1 MSKFRICLIPLALV
15 LTLASTAAVANT
27 LLVQRVER
35 AKASAL
41 PSKGSTMEQVESQYG
56 APTEKKPAVGQ
67 PPITRWMYP
76 AFTVYF
82 EYNHVINAVVNKSS
96 PLEKGPLPV
105 AARQPRE

>member
-1 MSKFRICLIPLALV
+1 MSKFRISLIPLALMFA
-15 LTLASTAAVANT
+15 LASTAASANT

-41 PSKGSTMEQVESQYG
+41 PHKGSTMEQVESQYG
-56 APTEKKPAVGQ
+56 APTDKKPAVGQ

-96 PLEKGPLPV
+96 PEEKGPMPV